1 MNILCHKSHISRPVL
16 TARSAVT
23 PGGHLDDSRGPSVSP
38 AFYLTPHRIF
48 ILSLY
53 YSHRCIALGLSIPH
67 SKFPERE
74 GHFSTLR
81 VLNERLDSGRPVPG
95 DTGVDKSLGPSH
107 VKVDKR
113 QTYRRF
119 TSN

>member
-74 GHFSTLR
+74 DHFSTLR